1 MFSKTKYSCCLC
13 SDLTK
18 NSSKQINFCKDC
30 IKVREFIR
38 IHGIGKILELIEN
51 NKVSAPAYNT
61 I

>member
-30 IKVREFIR
+30 IKVRNYLREK
-38 IHGIGKILELIEN
+38 GINNLLELIE